1 MATQEQIQSV
11 RFPSFITERQQQ
23 LLNTLFGRAQ
33 DDPATPDVDESIG
46 IIGRDTI
53 PPAQRVAGF
62 TPAQL
67 QAFQQTQQGL
77 GSFLPFLSDADIA
90 ARQGLQTTGMATQAL
105 QGLDFSPQ
113 GTKQF
118 MDQYQKDVTDEAL
131 KEIDRQAALAEN
143 RLAGQAVQA
152 GAFGGSRF
160 GVAQSEL
167 ARNAQDLRSRR
178 IFEDLSR
185 SYQLAGAQQRAM
197 NQQRMQ
203 AAQQFGNIGQT
214 QTGIGRTIGQIG
226 QSLQQAQGQDIN
238 RLLGIGAMQ
247 QQLAQTGFDVGRQNV
262 IEAQQEPF
270 RRLSFGSQILQGLG
284 GLGGTTQQ
292 TISPMPIGNPFL
304 QAAGAIGGLATG
316 IGALVGN

>member
-23 LLNTLFGRAQ
+23 LLNTLFGTTDA
-33 DDPATPDVDESIG
+33 PGG

-53 PPAQRVAGF
+53 PPAQQVAGF
-62 TPAQL
+62 TPTQQ
-67 QAFQQTQQGL
+67 QAFNLAQTGL

-118 MDQYQKDVTDEAL
+118 MDQYQKDVTAEAL

-143 RLAGQAVQA
+143 RLAGQAAQA

-203 AAQQFGNIGQT
+203 AAQQFGNIGQA

>member
-11 RFPSFITERQQQ
+11 KFPSFISERQQQ

-33 DDPATPDVDESIG
+33 DDPATPDIDESVG
-46 IIGRDTI
+46 LIGRDTI

-62 TPAQL
+62 TPTQL
-67 QAFQQTQQGL
+67 QAFRQAQEGL

-143 RLAGQAVQA
+143 RLAGQAAQA

-203 AAQQFGNIGQT
+203 AAQQFGNIGQA

-247 QQLAQTGFDVGRQNV
+247 QQLEQTGFDVGRQNV

-316 IGALVGN
+316 IGALIGN

>member
-11 RFPSFITERQQQ
+11 KFPSFISERQQQ

-62 TPAQL
+62 TPTQL
-67 QAFQQTQQGL
+67 QAFRQAQEGL

-143 RLAGQAVQA
+143 RLAGQAAQA

-203 AAQQFGNIGQT
+203 AAQQFGNIGQA

-284 GLGGTTQQ
+284 GLSGTTQQ

>member
-11 RFPSFITERQQQ
+11 KFPSFISERQQQ

-33 DDPATPDVDESIG
+33 DDPATPDIDESVG

-62 TPAQL
+62 TPTQE
-67 QAFQQTQQGL
+67 QAFTRAQQGL
-77 GSFLPFLSDADIA
+77 GTFLPFLQAADTA
-90 ARQGLQTTGMATQAL
+90 AGQGFQTAGLATQAL

-113 GTKQF
+113 GTSQF
-118 MDQYQKDVTDEAL
+118 MDQYSKDVTAEAL

-185 SYQLAGAQQRAM
+185 SFQIAQGQQRAM
-197 NQQRMQ
+197 NQQRLQ
-203 AAQQFGNIGQT
+203 AAQQFGNIGQV

-226 QSLQQAQGQDIN
+226 QSLQQAQAQDVN
-238 RLLGIGAMQ
+238 QLLGIGAMQ

-284 GLGGTTQQ
+284 GRGGTTQQ
-292 TISPMPIGNPFL
+292 TISPMPVGNPFL

>member
-1 MATQEQIQSV
+1 MATQETIQSV
-11 RFPSFITERQQQ
+11 RFPSFISQRQQQ
-23 LLNTLFGRAQ
+23 LLNTLFGTTDA
-33 DDPATPDVDESIG
+33 PGG

-53 PPAQRVAGF
+53 PPAQQVAGF
-62 TPAQL
+62 TPTQL
-67 QAFQQTQQGL
+67 QAFRQAQEGL

-118 MDQYQKDVTDEAL
+118 MDQYQEDVTAEAL

-143 RLAGQAVQA
+143 RLAGQAAQA

-316 IGALVGN
+316 IGALVG

>member
-118 MDQYQKDVTDEAL
+118 MDQYQKDVTAEAL

-143 RLAGQAVQA
+143 RLAGQAAQA

-203 AAQQFGNIGQT
+203 AAQQFGNIGQV

-316 IGALVGN
+316 IGALIGN

>member
-11 RFPSFITERQQQ
+11 RFPSFISERQQQ

-33 DDPATPDVDESIG
+33 DDPATPDIDESVG

-62 TPAQL
+62 TPTQQ
-67 QAFQQTQQGL
+67 QAFNLAQTGL

-118 MDQYQKDVTDEAL
+118 MDEYQKDVTAEAL

-143 RLAGQAVQA
+143 RLAGQAAQA

-203 AAQQFGNIGQT
+203 AAQQFGNIGQA

>member
-11 RFPSFITERQQQ
+11 RFPSFISERQQQ

-33 DDPATPDVDESIG
+33 DDPATPDIDESVG
-46 IIGRDTI
+46 LIGRDTI

-62 TPAQL
+62 TPTQL
-67 QAFQQTQQGL
+67 QAFRQAQEGL

-118 MDQYQKDVTDEAL
+118 MDQYQKDVTAEAL

-143 RLAGQAVQA
+143 RLAGQAAQA

-316 IGALVGN
+316 IGALIGN

>member
-1 MATQEQIQSV
+1 MATQETIQSV
-11 RFPSFITERQQQ
+11 RFPSFISQRQQQ
-23 LLNTLFGRAQ
+23 LLNTLFGTTDA
-33 DDPATPDVDESIG
+33 PGG

-53 PPAQRVAGF
+53 PPAQQVAGF
-62 TPAQL
+62 TPTQL
-67 QAFQQTQQGL
+67 QAFRQAQEGL

-118 MDQYQKDVTDEAL
+118 MDQYQEDVTAEAL

-143 RLAGQAVQA
+143 RLAGQAAQA

-203 AAQQFGNIGQT
+203 AAQQFGNIGQA

-316 IGALVGN
+316 IGALIGN

>member
-1 MATQEQIQSV
+1 MATQETIQSV
-11 RFPSFITERQQQ
+11 RFPSFISERQQQ

-62 TPAQL
+62 TPTQL
-67 QAFQQTQQGL
+67 QAFQQAQQGL
-77 GSFLPFLSDADIA
+77 GSFLPFLSDADLA

-143 RLAGQAVQA
+143 RLAGQAAQA

-316 IGALVGN
+316 IGALIGN

>member
-11 RFPSFITERQQQ
+11 KFPSFISERQQQ

-33 DDPATPDVDESIG
+33 DDPATPDIDESVG

-62 TPAQL
+62 TPTQL
-67 QAFQQTQQGL
+67 QAFRQAQEGL

-118 MDQYQKDVTDEAL
+118 MDQYQKDVTAEAL

-143 RLAGQAVQA
+143 RLAGQAAQA

-203 AAQQFGNIGQT
+203 AAQQFGNIGQA

-316 IGALVGN
+316 IGALIGN

>member
-11 RFPSFITERQQQ
+11 KFPSFISERQQQ

-33 DDPATPDVDESIG
+33 DDPATPDIDESVG
-46 IIGRDTI
+46 LIGRDTI

-62 TPAQL
+62 TPTQL
-67 QAFQQTQQGL
+67 QAFRQAQEGL

-143 RLAGQAVQA
+143 RLAGQAAQA

-203 AAQQFGNIGQT
+203 AAQQFGNIGQA

-247 QQLAQTGFDVGRQNV
+247 QQLAQTGSDVGRQNI
-262 IEAQQEPF
+262 IEEQQEPF

-284 GLGGTTQQ
+284 GLSGTTTQ
-292 TISPMPIGNPFL
+292 TISPMPVGNPYL

-316 IGALVGN
+316 IGALIGN

>member
-1 MATQEQIQSV
+1 MVTTQEQIQSV
-11 RFPSFITERQQQ
+11 KFPDFVSQRQQQ
-23 LLNTLFGRAQ
+23 LLNTLFGTTDA
-33 DDPATPDVDESIG
+33 PGGV
-46 IIGRDTI
+46 IGRPTI
-53 PPAQRVAGF
+53 PPAQQVAGF
-62 TPAQL
+62 TAPQL
-67 QAFQQTQQGL
+67 QAFQQAQEGI
-77 GSFLPFLSDADIA
+77 GSFLPFLGDATA
-90 ARQGLQTTGMATQAL
+90 AAGQGLQTAGMGAQAL
-105 QGLDFSPQ
+105 QGVDFTP
-113 GTKQF
+113 GGVTQF
-118 MDQYQKDVTDEAL
+118 MDQYQKDVTQEAL
-131 KEIDRQAALAEN
+131 KEIDRQQQLAEN

-160 GVAQSEL
+160 GIQQSEL
-167 ARNAQDLRSRR
+167 ARSAQDLRSRR

-185 SYQLAGAQQRAM
+185 SFQLAQGQQRAM

-203 AAQQFGNIGQT
+203 AAQQFGNIGQV

-247 QQLAQTGFDVGRQNV
+247 QQLAQTGSDVGRQNI
-262 IEAQQEPF
+262 IEEQQEPF

-284 GLGGTTQQ
+284 GLSGTTQQ
-292 TISPMPIGNPFL
+292 TISPMPVGNPYL

>member
-11 RFPSFITERQQQ
+11 KFPSFISERQQQ

-33 DDPATPDVDESIG
+33 DDPATPDIDESVG

-62 TPAQL
+62 TPTQL
-67 QAFQQTQQGL
+67 QAFRQAQEGL

-143 RLAGQAVQA
+143 RLAGQAAQA

-203 AAQQFGNIGQT
+203 AAQQFGNIGQA

-316 IGALVGN
+316 IGALIGN

>member
-1 MATQEQIQSV
+1 MATQETIQSV
-11 RFPSFITERQQQ
+11 RFPSFISQRQQQ
-23 LLNTLFGRAQ
+23 LLNTLFGTTDA
-33 DDPATPDVDESIG
+33 PGG

-53 PPAQRVAGF
+53 PPAQQVAGF
-62 TPAQL
+62 TPTQL
-67 QAFQQTQQGL
+67 QAFRQAQEGL

-118 MDQYQKDVTDEAL
+118 MDQYQEDVTAEAL

-143 RLAGQAVQA
+143 RLAGQAAQA

-203 AAQQFGNIGQT
+203 AAQQFGNIGQA

-316 IGALVGN
+316 IGALIGNS

>member
-11 RFPSFITERQQQ
+11 KFPSFISERQQQ

-33 DDPATPDVDESIG
+33 DDPATPDIDESIG

-62 TPAQL
+62 TPTQL
-67 QAFQQTQQGL
+67 QAFRQAQEGL

-143 RLAGQAVQA
+143 RLAGQAAQA

-203 AAQQFGNIGQT
+203 AAQQFGNIGQA

-316 IGALVGN
+316 IGALIGN

>member
-1 MATQEQIQSV
+1 MATVEEIRGV
-11 RFPSFITERQQQ
+11 KFPSFITDRQQQ

-33 DDPATPDVDESIG
+33 DDPATPDIDESIG

-62 TPAQL
+62 TPTQL

-143 RLAGQAVQA
+143 RLAGQAAQA

-203 AAQQFGNIGQT
+203 AAQQFGNIGQA

-247 QQLAQTGFDVGRQNV
+247 QQLSQTGFDVGRQNV

>member
-118 MDQYQKDVTDEAL
+118 MDEYQKDVTAEAL

-143 RLAGQAVQA
+143 RLAGQAAQA

-203 AAQQFGNIGQT
+203 AAQQFGNIGQA

-316 IGALVGN
+316 IGALIGN

>member
-1 MATQEQIQSV
+1 MATVEEIRGV
-11 RFPSFITERQQQ
+11 KFPSFITDRQQQ

-46 IIGRDTI
+46 VIGRDTI
-53 PPAQRVAGF
+53 PPSQRVAGF
-62 TPAQL
+62 TPTQQ
-67 QAFQQTQQGL
+67 QAFNLAQTGL

-143 RLAGQAVQA
+143 RLAGQAAQA

-203 AAQQFGNIGQT
+203 AAQQFGNIGQA

-316 IGALVGN
+316 IGALIGN

>member
-11 RFPSFITERQQQ
+11 KFPSFISERQQQ
-23 LLNTLFGRAQ
+23 LLNTLFGRAK
-33 DDPATPDVDESIG
+33 DDPATPDIDESVG

-62 TPAQL
+62 TPTQL

-143 RLAGQAVQA
+143 RLAGQAAQA

-203 AAQQFGNIGQT
+203 AAQQFGNIGQA

-247 QQLAQTGFDVGRQNV
+247 QQLSQTGFDVGRQNV

-316 IGALVGN
+316 IGALIGN